1 MTQWIISS
9 GVLIAVVI
17 ALRFALRGKISLR
30 MQYALWL
37 LVLARLLVPVS
48 FGTSD
53 LSVMNAVPDRLPSI
67 QQSVTI
73 PTENATTP
81 VAPLVPAQGI
91 DAPLSSDFAQN
102 TTVADT
108 TPKAEKTDWA
118 GIARTVW
125 LTGAVVLG
133 LTFLTSNLR
142 FGRKLRRSRR
152 SIENTG
158 ASLPVYESAETET
171 PCLFGLIKPSIYVTP
186 DACADASTLRYALA
200 HEQTHYR
207 HGDHLWAVLRGV
219 CLALHWYNPLV
230 WWAAELSRR
239 DAELACDETTIHTL
253 GEAERAA
260 YGRTLIR
267 MTSEKRPA
275 LLVTATMMTDS
286 GKGLRERITLLV
298 KKPKTAVYTAAA
310 VLLIAGISV
319 ACTFTNGHAAL
330 TDPFGKEYSAEI
342 VYCEL
347 DLDISFAGGTMPGF
361 RIGENGKRIIT
372 VLHITGEESRSGAV
386 EEVELTKESF
396 DSLFRDDVSG
406 WTGKALNAAKLR
418 RATVNAWHGTLL
430 GETNWPMELYL
441 LQQKDGTLYLAM
453 GYDKET
459 VENLSGRAPFFR
471 WVFRLNE
478 KTMPVYDS
486 MEDYALSRINAIRE
500 SGIVYNISDKD
511 GNATHFSDTVEDV
524 RVMELSCLGEL
535 SDFAPD
541 GTLEL
546 WRFSAEAKPSNKENR
561 VIELVGGQNLSD
573 DGYYFD
579 GYSTYLVMLRKDDGF
594 HTLRSFISND
604 GYEVGRYPTVGAYLH
619 DAYCE
624 IMGFLGPYSLIES
637 LFRYTDGYGREVSD
651 NGILT
656 HGDGWYFYLPSG
668 DAWIRGGIHDLWYSA
683 YNTESTITVNAFDT
697 TVEET
702 AASLI
707 SDGWTKETSGALTV
721 YRRCCPALPQSLIPS
736 FDAYESVYLYERP
749 EGGHYEVLTV
759 WYDLADEVNE
769 WGWSPKAQVA
779 AERTQL
785 ETMVQSF
792 TVVPVGKTGV
802 SVSLPHDEQAAQYI
816 KRAFSHDISDDTYRF
831 ESSGG
836 GETIR
841 YTVSDDDYYIVEFRD
856 DFDYPSTLYHF
867 CHLGEDTGFDL
878 ANESDDYFKS
888 EMVTAAKSFLSDVF
902 GIDCKAAEIH
912 AYGYKNKISVQIQ
925 VSQTQIF
932 QVRFH
937 YQSVEPVGVLFGND
951 LGAFEQTM
959 ERYNAKM
966 YFGNTSTP
974 EFIHDIGRTLSELKN
989 EYPEGEF
996 IVKPDGFPGHA
1007 AVCFGVPKA
1016 EYLYYFFGT
1025 QSGDAEKAMNECEDR
1040 LKCAGFLTTTNVL
1053 FPEMKDDMGFEDFF
1067 SLIGVEDYEYF
1078 GEDTITAEGW
1088 LRFTYNDMEVMV
1100 NTNEPSSGGGW
1111 NVTGAEIVKSDAPA
1125 SIVDPEILK
1134 TNQNLAEPVM
1144 FD

>member
-1 MTQWIISS
+1 MMQWIISS
-9 GVLIAVVI
+9 GMLIAVVI

-30 MQYALWL
+30 LQYALWL
-37 LVLARLLVPVS
+37 PVLVRLLIPMS

-53 LSVMNAVPDRLPSI
+53 LSVMNAVPERLPSI

-73 PTENATTP
+73 PTENVVTP
-81 VAPLVPAQGI
+81 AAPFVPAQGI
-91 DAPLSSDFAQN
+91 DAPLPSDFVQN
-102 TTVADT
+102 TTVTDT
-108 TPKAEKTDWA
+108 APNAEKTDWA
-118 GIARTVW
+118 GIARTGW
-125 LTGAVVLG
+125 LSGVAVLG
-133 LTFLTSNLR
+133 LTFLVSNLR
-142 FGRKLRRSRR
+142 FGRKLHRSRR
-152 SIENTG
+152 RIENTD
-158 ASLPVYESAETET
+158 ASLPVYESVETET

-186 DACADASTLRYALA
+186 DTCADADTLRYALA

-239 DAELACDETTIHTL
+239 DAELACDEATIHAL
-253 GEAERAA
+253 GETERAA

-267 MTSEKRPA
+267 MTCEQRPA

-298 KKPKTAVYTAAA
+298 KKPKTAVCTAVA
-310 VLLIAGISV
+310 VLLIACLSV
-319 ACTFTNGHAAL
+319 ACTFTGGKDNVEL
-330 TDPFGKEYSAEI
+330 TDPFGREYETAEI
-342 VYCEL
+342 VGCSPYYTDFADMQMGTLALAKINAEGTRTVTLSNDGRCEYETVTEVTLTREDFDVRFKSKTDGPTAWL
-347 DLDISFAGGTMPGF
+347 D
-361 RIGENGKRIIT
+361 K
-372 VLHITGEESRSGAV
+372 
-386 EEVELTKESF
+386 
-396 DSLFRDDVSG
+396 SLS
-406 WTGKALNAAKLR
+406 AEKLR
-418 RATVNAWHGTLL
+418 RNNAKAWFCISTAA
-430 GETNWPMELYL
+430 GESGWANRVYL
-441 LQQKDGTLYLAM
+441 LQQKDGTLYLVMAEEQEPSES
-453 GYDKET
+453 YPD
-459 VENLSGRAPFFR
+459 GRNYVCF
-471 WVFRLNE
+471 VHRLTE
-478 KTMPVYDS
+478 RPMPVYDS
-486 MEDYALSRINAIRE
+486 MEDYALAQIEAIRE
-500 SGIVYNISDKD
+500 NGIPYYVRGKD
-511 GNATHFSDTVEDV
+511 DFLEEFFDTVEDV
-524 RVMELSCLGEL
+524 RVMELYRLGEL

-573 DGYYFD
+573 DGYFSD
-579 GYSTYLVMLRKDDGF
+579 GYSTYLVMMHKDDGY
-594 HTLRSFISND
+594 HTLRSFHSND
-604 GYEVGRYPTVGAYLH
+604 GGEVGRYPTVGAYLH
-619 DAYCE
+619 DAYCDVS
-624 IMGFLGPYSLIES
+624 GFPGPYNLLDS

-651 NGILT
+651 DGILT
-656 HGDGWYFYLPSG
+656 RGDGWYFYLPSG
-668 DAWIRGGIHDLWYSA
+668 AAWVRNGGIHNLWYSA

-721 YRRCCPALPQSLIPS
+721 YRRCCPSLPQSLIPS

-759 WYDLADEVNE
+759 WYDRDGEVNE

-779 AERTQL
+779 AERQQL
-785 ETMVQSF
+785 ETMVRSF
-792 TVVPVGKTGV
+792 TVVPANTQKNVLALADLDGDGEAEELICEETSPQEVYRLFLQDDNG
-802 SVSLPHDEQAAQYI
+802 SELWSAELGLPHVGWNSYLL
-816 KRAFSHDISDDTYRF
+816 YRD
-831 ESSGG
+831 
-836 GETIR
+836 GETEAILQYSPAMFQGECSYSYELFR
-841 YTVSDDDYYIVEFRD
+841 FANGRKTVLKSNTVSFDTNPDSKDPWPSEAQSFADDVNSLLEK
-856 DFDYPSTLYHF
+856 STLLISTLDGEL
-867 CHLGEDTGFDL
+867 HLAGETDFAL
-878 ANESDDYFKS
+878 RCKS
-888 EMVTAAKSFLSDVF
+888 
-902 GIDCKAAEIH
+902 
-912 AYGYKNKISVQIQ
+912 
-925 VSQTQIF
+925 
-932 QVRFH
+932 
-937 YQSVEPVGVLFGND
+937 P
-951 LGAFEQTM
+951 
-959 ERYNAKM
+959 
-966 YFGNTSTP
+966 NTSTP
-974 EFIHDIGRTLSELKN
+974 EFIHDIGRTLSELKK

-1111 NVTGAEIVKSDAPA
+1111 NVTGAEIVRSNAPA
-1125 SIVDPEILK
+1125 SIVDTQILNA
-1134 TNQNLAEPVM
+1134 NQDLAEQVM